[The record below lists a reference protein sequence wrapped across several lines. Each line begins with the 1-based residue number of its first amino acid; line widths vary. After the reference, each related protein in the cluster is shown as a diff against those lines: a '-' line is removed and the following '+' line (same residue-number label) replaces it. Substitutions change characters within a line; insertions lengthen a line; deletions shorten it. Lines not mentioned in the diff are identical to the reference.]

1 MDGKSPRGSAGS
13 DTGASGMVDCG
24 IIYAT
29 DAATYQLKVVDQADE
44 QMCSRVIYPAA
55 IMKSG
60 TRSSV
65 EAAQAFLDY
74 IHINENAVKILED
87 IGFTVLK

>member
-1 MDGKSPRGSAGS
+1 
-13 DTGASGMVDCG
+13 
-24 IIYAT
+24 
-29 DAATYQLKVVDQADE
+29 
-44 QMCSRVIYPAA
+44 MCSRVIYPAA